1 MYFGVE
7 YDIDPDRFI
16 PITILLDEVLYQS
29 SVRNMREHYFQYHF
43 QNTDWLLLS
52 DYYFGNDKLNKV
64 VTFTALPYVGNIEE
78 LQHTIQSVAP
88 KDIKHTR
95 NVNSEF
101 VNLLHQLPILN
112 ISFIFD
118 RTIKYLIW
126 KTQDEFLEDMS
137 LYAQILNAYTAHW
150 IETEPHQKQ
159 RLTRLLKN
167 IRYMQDCI
175 QHKKKLPIL
184 CEVFFISLLGGYVG
198 SVLARETMLENLLW
212 MSDRDR
218 SNELG
223 NNLIR
228 ELFQLTLIN
237 IIKHNIQFGF
247 TSANS
252 SSDEWYQ
259 ELVRIPDYLTGTI
272 ANFDFKKGD
281 HNLEKITIQKMLGL
295 YFSENRESSFIYRF
309 HVIPEGLKIQ
319 RMLVGRNA

>member
-16 PITILLDEVLYQS
+16 PITILLDEVFYKS
-29 SVRNMREHYFQYHF
+29 SIRNMREFYFQYHF

-52 DYYFGNDKLNKV
+52 DYYFENDKLNKV

-78 LQHTIQSVAP
+78 LQGIIKSVAP

-95 NVNSEF
+95 NVSNDF
-101 VNLLHQLPILN
+101 INLLNQLPILN

-118 RTIKYLIW
+118 KTVKYLIW
-126 KTQDEFLEDMS
+126 ETQDAFLEDMS
-137 LYAQILNAYTAHW
+137 LYTQILNAYNAHW
-150 IETEPHQKQ
+150 IETEPHRKQ
-159 RLTRLLKN
+159 RLTRLSKN
-167 IRYMQDCI
+167 IHYMQDCI
-175 QHKKKLPIL
+175 RHKKKLPIL

-198 SVLARETMLENLLW
+198 SLLARETMLTHLLW

-252 SSDEWYQ
+252 HSDEWYQ
-259 ELVRIPDYLTGTI
+259 ELIRIPDYLTGTI
-272 ANFDFKKGD
+272 ANFDFKKHE
-281 HNLEKITIQKMLGL
+281 HNLKKVTIQKMLGL
-295 YFSENRESSFIYRF
+295 YLYENRENSFLYRF
-309 HVIPEGLKIQ
+309 HVAEEGMKIQ
-319 RMLVGRNA
+319 RVLVGRKT